1 MNELNIK
8 REDKREEKITSL
20 LNDYHYVLQIHI
32 PPSTGHN
39 KILGVA
45 STAAISWQS
54 RWIQSCDILT
64 SVPFLGSGRKF
75 TLLCL
80 WKAFEFWGFLW
91 HVSHCYKMKNIISC
105 FLLHEAISESSNH
118 SGVESV
124 LER

>member
-8 REDKREEKITSL
+8 REYKREKKSISL
-20 LNDYHYVLQIHI
+20 LNGYHLGLWIHI

-45 STAAISWQS
+45 STAAISRQS
-54 RWIQSCDILT
+54 HWIQSCDILT
-64 SVPFLGSGRKF
+64 SVPFLGSDRKF

-80 WKAFEFWGFLW
+80 WKAFEFWGFSW
-91 HVSHCYKMKNIISC
+91 HVSCCYKMKNIISC
-105 FLLHEAISESSNH
+105 FLLHEATSESSSH
-118 SGVESV
+118 SGVNSI